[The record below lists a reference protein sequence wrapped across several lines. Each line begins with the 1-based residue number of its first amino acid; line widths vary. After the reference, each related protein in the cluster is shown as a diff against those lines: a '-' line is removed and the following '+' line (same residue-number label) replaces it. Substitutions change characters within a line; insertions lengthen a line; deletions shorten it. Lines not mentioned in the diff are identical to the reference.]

1 MKRLFASSHK
11 STPNGMKTLLFLLL
25 ATSLA
30 YGQSS
35 TQPVRRDSVPGLP
48 LVSIP
53 TLRPRNDFY
62 RNAKDPENVVRATLD
77 NMPVM
82 GVDPSTQHT
91 MLQVIPPR
99 PKNRQL
105 PQIVIPNLP
114 PLGPVLPTPKK
125 R

>member
-1 MKRLFASSHK
+1 
-11 STPNGMKTLLFLLL
+11 MKTLLFLLL